1 MKNNKT
7 KIFVPMD
14 TAAMSMGSNDV
25 AEKIKSIAE
34 NQNKNIEIIR
44 NGSWG
49 MSWLE
54 PLIEVCV
61 DDERIA
67 YGPVTVDDVE
77 EIHHDLEEEIMFSGP
92 VFDRARKRKKDLD
105 MGDWK

>member
-34 NQNKNIEIIR
+34 NQNKNIEIVR

-49 MSWLE
+49 MSLS
-54 PLIEVCV
+54 LIH
-61 DDERIA
+61 I
-67 YGPVTVDDVE
+67 
-77 EIHHDLEEEIMFSGP
+77 
-92 VFDRARKRKKDLD
+92 
-105 MGDWK
+105 

>member
-1 MKNNKT
+1 MKNNKA

-49 MSWLE
+49 IFFDKNQITTLKQARFWF
-54 PLIEVCV
+54 I
-61 DDERIA
+61 
-67 YGPVTVDDVE
+67 PVP
-77 EIHHDLEEEIMFSGP
+77 G
-92 VFDRARKRKKDLD
+92 
-105 MGDWK
+105 